1 MDDDLSVRRALRRPV
16 QSAGYTVV
24 TFASAGE
31 FLESPTLAQAATW
44 SSTSPWK
51 ECRASSSRSGLA
63 ADHPSFPIIFITAL
77 GDATT
82 RERVRHSGVAAHL
95 HGGHGV
101 IEVDTRMIAAM
112 NRDPEEAMARGE
124 FREDLHCRLNV
135 VEIRPPLR
143 DRPEEVP
150 VLSLHLPRPVQS
162 GVPAESAARAD
173 TLALLANSPWPGNVR
188 ELENFIR
195 RFVVLG
201 NAQRS
206 PQEVDAALRAGRRP
220 DSAVTRVPAPP
231 TADVTRG
238 LREIARRAAR
248 DAERIAL
255 KEVLDR
261 VRWNRIAA
269 ARILKVSYKTLL
281 TKIVECGLNQRIAR
295 TRLMRQAEG
304 DLLGGGR
311 VGS

>member
-31 FLESPTLAQAATW
+31 FLESPTLAQAACLVLDIAL
-44 SSTSPWK
+44 
-51 ECRASSSRSGLA
+51 EGMSGFELQERLA
-63 ADHPSFPIIFITAL
+63 ADHPSLPIIFITAL
-77 GDATT
+77 GEATT

-143 DRPEEVP
+143 ERPEEVP
-150 VLSLHLPRPVQS
+150 VLASIFLDRFNREYPQNRELV
-162 GVPAESAARAD
+162 AD